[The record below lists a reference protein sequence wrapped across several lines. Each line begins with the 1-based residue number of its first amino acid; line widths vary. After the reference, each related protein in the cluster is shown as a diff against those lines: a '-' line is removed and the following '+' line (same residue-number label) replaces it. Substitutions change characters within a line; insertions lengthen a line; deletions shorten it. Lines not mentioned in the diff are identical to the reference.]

1 MVLKV
6 CLGPIVSKVR
16 LTEATEETERLFA
29 STGSWRRLRAMA
41 SDKATNTGKYD
52 QLRLLTD
59 DLAAAG
65 DEVSEI

>member
-1 MVLKV
+1 
-6 CLGPIVSKVR
+6 
-16 LTEATEETERLFA
+16 
-29 STGSWRRLRAMA
+29 MA